1 MISVNNKLMLTP
13 YTGVN
18 KIEASVKS
26 GFATIKQKSS
36 LIGLTLVA
44 DGMVSTGKEMK
55 LVAKGQVVYFS
66 EEVLHASDWA
76 KKTFKIDG
84 SEDSF
89 ILAEASYV
97 VAVK

>member
-26 GFATIKQKSS
+26 GFATIKQKST
-36 LIGLTLVA
+36 LVGLTLLA
-44 DGMVSTGKEMK
+44 DGMVSNGKEMK
-55 LVAKGQVVYFS
+55 LVAKGQIVYFT
-66 EEVLHASDWA
+66 EEILHASDWS
-76 KKTFKIDG
+76 KKTFNIDG
-84 SEDSF
+84 SAELF